1 MGFFDDDDDPFDEI
15 VKGLFGGSRGS
26 VRSRGRQKFSE
37 GEEEDRII
45 DFIEDG
51 KNIYLIFELPGFS
64 IDDVSVTIK
73 GKEINIIAKKK
84 EGEGVVGYLK
94 EKIGK
99 GIRIRKNL
107 PDFVDS
113 KRFDFTMK
121 NGVLEIKLNK
131 Y

>member
-73 GKEINIIAKKK
+73 GKEININPLGAINEVWKW
-84 EGEGVVGYLK
+84 
-94 EKIGK
+94 
-99 GIRIRKNL
+99 
-107 PDFVDS
+107 
-113 KRFDFTMK
+113 
-121 NGVLEIKLNK
+121 KLH
-131 Y
+131 